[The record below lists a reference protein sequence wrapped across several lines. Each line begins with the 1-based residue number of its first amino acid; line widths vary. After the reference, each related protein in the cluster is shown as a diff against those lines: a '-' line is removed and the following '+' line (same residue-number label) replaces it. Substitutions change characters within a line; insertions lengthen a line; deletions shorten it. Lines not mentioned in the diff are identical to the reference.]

1 MMIPIKKLKD
11 ETTGFYRD
19 KYGNTYSDT
28 IYTFDI
34 ETTSL
39 FKINGKYQSFD
50 KSIDDYSNIDKKGC
64 CYHCQFSVNDK
75 VYFFREIKDF
85 ENVLKEISNP
95 MLEKFIYIHNLAF
108 ETEFLLPI
116 LKKYTIID
124 MIARESRKPISY
136 HIKELNITFR
146 CSFMLTNL
154 SLEKSAEK
162 YTDVRKAKG
171 DLDYS
176 VVRSPL
182 TELTEKEKYYCEM
195 DCVTLFHIIKHFK
208 KQYGHIKLIP
218 YTQTGEMR
226 KAYKN
231 VIPKYHYDYTRKLV
245 PTLEEYKMLNS
256 AFAGGITHG
265 NCLYIKQFINQ
276 SMISM
281 DISSSYIVSML
292 TEKYPTTKFK
302 EIKPN
307 TLKYYNSE
315 DYAILYNVTF
325 TDIKS
330 KMYNHYISF
339 SKCYENVKSVLDNGR
354 VVRADKLS
362 MIITDIDFELIK
374 KCYQIGNI
382 TFNKIMVAKKDYL
395 PKYFIEFLLKLYA
408 DKTTLKNVDGKEELY
423 MKGKQFL
430 NSTFGACV
438 MNIVQSSVVLDKGV
452 WKCSSDTDDFKLS
465 KLEEQENGY
474 PLFVYSTGV
483 WITAYS
489 RKNLF
494 ERLIDNNYELDFDV
508 VYYDT
513 DSLKILNGDKHL
525 HIFEE
530 YNKNIERKLLKMCCH
545 YNIPFSKCKPKDIKG
560 NNHLIGIFEKDG
572 EYIEFCT
579 LGAKRYCYRDKKD
592 SELHITVSGVNKK
605 AVSALKNDIHNF
617 NVNLFFDYDTAQKN
631 ISCYN
636 DTQEPFTFTD
646 CDGNEYTNTWDSAIV
661 IYPTTYAMS
670 IDTDFES
677 FINYVNGIR
686 NCEQQN
692 DFDILYKKLNRR
704 KV

>member
-1 MMIPIKKLKD
+1 
-11 ETTGFYRD
+11 
-19 KYGNTYSDT
+19 
-28 IYTFDI
+28 
-34 ETTSL
+34 
-39 FKINGKYQSFD
+39 
-50 KSIDDYSNIDKKGC
+50 
-64 CYHCQFSVNDK
+64 
-75 VYFFREIKDF
+75 
-85 ENVLKEISNP
+85 
-95 MLEKFIYIHNLAF
+95 
-108 ETEFLLPI
+108 
-116 LKKYTIID
+116 
-124 MIARESRKPISY
+124 
-136 HIKELNITFR
+136 
-146 CSFMLTNL
+146 
-154 SLEKSAEK
+154 
-162 YTDVRKAKG
+162 
-171 DLDYS
+171 
-176 VVRSPL
+176 
-182 TELTEKEKYYCEM
+182 
-195 DCVTLFHIIKHFK
+195 
-208 KQYGHIKLIP
+208 
-218 YTQTGEMR
+218 
-226 KAYKN
+226 
-231 VIPKYHYDYTRKLV
+231 
-245 PTLEEYKMLNS
+245 
-256 AFAGGITHG
+256 
-265 NCLYIKQFINQ
+265 
-276 SMISM
+276 
-281 DISSSYIVSML
+281 
-292 TEKYPTTKFK
+292 
-302 EIKPN
+302 
-307 TLKYYNSE
+307 
-315 DYAILYNVTF
+315 
-325 TDIKS
+325 
-330 KMYNHYISF
+330 
-339 SKCYENVKSVLDNGR
+339 
-354 VVRADKLS
+354 

-382 TFNKIMVAKKDYL
+382 TFNKVMVAKKDYL

-408 DKTTLKNVDGKEELY
+408 DKTTLKNVEGKEELY
-423 MKGKQFL
+423 MKGKQYL
-430 NSTFGACV
+430 NSTFGASV
-438 MNIVQSSVVLDKGV
+438 MNIVQSSVVLDKGI
-452 WKCSSDTDDFKLS
+452 WKCSNDTDDFKLS
-465 KLEEQENGY
+465 KLVEQENGF

-545 YNIPFSKCKPKDIKG
+545 YCIPFSKCKPKDIKG
-560 NNHLIGIFEKDG
+560 NEHLIGIFEKDG
-572 EYIEFCT
+572 EYTEFCT

-592 SELHITVSGVNKK
+592 GELHITVSGVNKK

-670 IDTDFES
+670 IDTDFEC